1 MARRAPPCDGVRPR
15 HRPVVAAADRVVV
28 ARRSEADRR
37 TEEGESTGIG
47 RREDAGHGH
56 RRLRPT
62 QVDDLR
68 PRDGGHRD
76 GVALDRCVPL
86 GADGSEEAGERR
98 RERLP
103 HQAEHGLL
111 PRLPALEV
119 AVHGEGAQERV
130 LVAPLHGLRPQ
141 GQVLE
146 GRGPRGRRGP
156 RSPPTCRRRACPA
169 RPLAAPSRPAGRRG
183 EAGGDAPRGP
193 SRAPGARRAPR
204 ARRPRCAS
212 GGPSGRSAPA
222 RAGSRWRAP
231 RRGRLPPRTT
241 GTPSASRSILT
252 GAPRP
257 ATARS
262 PSICGRLARRHA
274 LRYAPPPPAAR
285 ATAATVPPRTSGQRR
300 RLSSRGTSV
309 RPGPEGS
316 PGIADPSSPGED
328 GAPRDDTYFAFDW
341 LATASAAFFAASGS
355 PR

>member
-1 MARRAPPCDGVRPR
+1 MPRCMSLARRAPPCAVCAPATAQLLLPR
-15 HRPVVAAADRVVV
+15 TDVVV

-37 TEEGESTGIG
+37 TEEGESAGLG
-47 RREDAGHGH
+47 RRRDPGHGL
-56 RRLRPT
+56 RRLRPA

-86 GADGSEEAGERR
+86 GADGGEEAGERR

-111 PRLPALEV
+111 RTAAGPGGRGTWRGRTGASPRRATS
-119 AVHGEGAQERV
+119 R
-130 LVAPLHGLRPQ
+130 APTAGPGTR
-141 GQVLE
+141 
-146 GRGPRGRRGP
+146 RAGPRGRRGP

-169 RPLAAPSRPAGRRG
+169 RPPAAPSRPAGRRA
-183 EAGGDAPRGP
+183 EAGG
-193 SRAPGARRAPR
+193 RRASRSISSAGRPKS
-204 ARRPRCAS
+204 AASSPAALRRRRSIWKKRSCACRK
-212 GGPSGRSAPA
+212 PVA
-222 RAGSRWRAP
+222 RATSR
-231 RRGRLPPRTT
+231 RLPPRTT
-241 GTPSASRSILT
+241 GTPSASRSIRT

-262 PSICGRLARRHA
+262 PSICGRLARSRA

-316 PGIADPSSPGED
+316 ASH
-328 GAPRDDTYFAFDW
+328 FAFDW